1 MCFHLRE
8 NLRPDKASK
17 EFKILQSN
25 KNISLLMYTHFLLT
39 DQKRKN
45 AFPVQ

>member
-1 MCFHLRE
+1 MCVQSRE
-8 NLRPDKASK
+8 NLRLDKVSK
-17 EFKILQSN
+17 EFKLLQSN

-39 DQKRKN
+39 NQERKN